1 MFSLTMVI
9 GDAQIERFTHI
20 GRSLFSSDNSLTLA
34 DKLKALMKPTQT
46 LGLIQWFHE
55 HKQLPRTMGNSK
67 MKTVG
72 VIGLG
77 YVGLPT
83 AIGFHD
89 AGFEVWGVDVSQRTV
104 DMVMAGKNPTGDPDV
119 DDIVPAPGTERWH
132 ITNSTAEA
140 VPHCDVVLVT
150 VPTPITHDLKPDL
163 SYVEAAGR
171 AVFEAIPKGSNTIV
185 VLESTVYPGVTAQ
198 TWMPIVDELGLVT
211 GEDVEIAYCPERF
224 NPGDPAHG
232 VRQVA
237 RVIGCSN
244 PEVGQALV
252 SLYSKLTSEDVRYV
266 GKLEVAEAAKVIE
279 NVQRDIN
286 IALVN
291 ELARIFPALDVDVED
306 VLSAAATKWN
316 FHRYTPGVGV
326 GGHCIPV
333 DPYYMI
339 QRAAD
344 VGVPAGLI
352 TAARAVN
359 RSMPNHVAQVLV
371 NILWKAGLS
380 AENTKV
386 LLLGWSYKAE
396 VGDPRETPAEPL
408 AEALHEKGIGVG
420 VYDPHLEA
428 EGMPDHVDWVG
439 TLDEAK
445 GYDMAVLVTAHKA
458 CVDLD
463 WRRLLSQMN
472 TPLLYDGRRVLDLP
486 ELESMGWGVHAVG
499 RPN

>member
-1 MFSLTMVI
+1 MSWS
-9 GDAQIERFTHI
+9 QRFT
-20 GRSLFSSDNSLTLA
+20 SLGSGA
-34 DKLKALMKPTQT
+34 E
-46 LGLIQWFHE
+46 I
-55 HKQLPRTMGNSK
+55 
-67 MKTVG
+67 TVG
-72 VIGLG
+72 IIGLG

-89 AGFEVWGVDVSQRTV
+89 AGFNVWGADVSQQTV
-104 DMVMAGKNPTGDPDV
+104 DIIRSGKNPTGDPDV
-119 DDIVPAPGTERWH
+119 DNIVPKPESEGWN
-132 ITNSTAEA
+132 ITVSTAEA

-150 VPTPITHDLKPDL
+150 VPTPITKDLKPDL
-163 SYVEAAGR
+163 SYVETAGR
-171 AVFEAIPKGSNTIV
+171 EVFESIRPGSGTIV

-198 TWMPIVDELGLVT
+198 TWLPIIEELGLKIGT
-211 GEDVEIAYCPERF
+211 DVEIAYCPERF
-224 NPGDPAHG
+224 NPGDKAHG
-232 VRQVA
+232 VRSVA

-244 PEVGQALV
+244 PEVGEILV
-252 SLYSKLTSEDVRYV
+252 NLYSQLTTEDVRYV

-339 QRAAD
+339 QRASD

-359 RSMPNHVAQVLV
+359 RSMPSHVAGVVTDLKW
-371 NILWKAGLS
+371 NAGVP
-380 AENTKV
+380 AGEAKV

-408 AEALHEKGIGVG
+408 AATLIGKNISVG
-420 VYDPHLEA
+420 AWDPHIDSSLYPEGVIPVDEISEA
-428 EGMPDHVDWVG
+428 EG
-439 TLDEAK
+439 
-445 GYDMAVLVTAHKA
+445 YDLVILVTAHKA
-458 CVDLD
+458 CLEID
-463 WRRLLSQMN
+463 WRALLHKMR
-472 TPLLYDGRRVLDLP
+472 TPIVYDGRRVLDLN
-486 ELESMGWGVHAVG
+486 ELESMGWTAHAVG
-499 RPN
+499 KPV

>member
-1 MFSLTMVI
+1 MGWTP
-9 GDAQIERFTHI
+9 EFTKH
-20 GRSLFSSDNSLTLA
+20 A
-34 DKLKALMKPTQT
+34 AK
-46 LGLIQWFHE
+46 
-55 HKQLPRTMGNSK
+55 GNL
-67 MKTVG
+67 TVG
-72 VIGLG
+72 IIGLG

-89 AGFEVWGVDVSQRTV
+89 AGFNVWGVDISERTV
-104 DMVMAGKNPTGDPDV
+104 SMVKRGENPTGDPDV
-119 DDIVPAPGTERWH
+119 NDLIPAPGTERWN
-132 ITNSTAEA
+132 ITTSTSEA

-150 VPTPITHDLKPDL
+150 VPTPVTADLKPDL
-163 SYVEAAGR
+163 TYVQKAGR
-171 AVFEAIPKGSNTIV
+171 AVFESLNRGSRTIV

-198 TWMPIVDELGLVT
+198 TWLPELEEIGLEIGV
-211 GEDVEIAYCPERF
+211 DVEIAYCPERF

-237 RVIGCSN
+237 RVIGCAN
-244 PEVGQALV
+244 PEVGASLV
-252 SLYSKLTSEDVRYV
+252 GLYSRLTTEDVRYV
-266 GKLEVAEAAKVIE
+266 GKLEVAEASKVIE

-291 ELARIFPALDVDVED
+291 ELARIFPVLGVDVED

-344 VGVPAGLI
+344 VGVPAELI

-359 RSMPNHVAQVLV
+359 RTMPIHVAG
-371 NILWKAGLS
+371 ILNEILYKAGVPS
-380 AENTKV
+380 GEGKV

-408 AEALHEKGIGVG
+408 CKTLMAKGIAVG
-420 VYDPHLEA
+420 SWDPHLKTSDFPE
-428 EGMPDHVDWVG
+428 EVEVVSDINNVS
-439 TLDEAK
+439 
-445 GYDMAVLVTAHKA
+445 GYNLAVLVTAHKE
-458 CVDLD
+458 CLNLD
-463 WRRLLSQMN
+463 WNRLANNMKN
-472 TPLLYDGRRVLDLP
+472 PIIYDGRRVLDLDD
-486 ELESMGWGVHAVG
+486 LTAMGWETHAVG
-499 RPN
+499 RPR

>member
-1 MFSLTMVI
+1 MSKS
-9 GDAQIERFTHI
+9 DA
-20 GRSLFSSDNSLTLA
+20 S
-34 DKLKALMKPTQT
+34 
-46 LGLIQWFHE
+46 
-55 HKQLPRTMGNSK
+55 
-67 MKTVG
+67 TVG
-72 VIGLG
+72 IIGLG

-89 AGFEVWGVDVSQRTV
+89 AGFNVWGVDVSQRSV
-104 DMVMAGKNPTGDPDV
+104 EMILRGENPTGDPDV
-119 DDIVPAPGTERWH
+119 DDIIPEPGVERWN
-132 ITNSTAEA
+132 ITMSTSEA
-140 VPHCDVVLVT
+140 VPHCNVVLVT

-163 SYVEAAGR
+163 SYVAAAGR

-185 VLESTVYPGVTAQ
+185 VLESTVYPGVTTE
-198 TWMPIVDELGLVT
+198 TWLPIIDELGLVI

-244 PEVGQALV
+244 PEVGNRLV
-252 SLYSKLTSEDVRYV
+252 ELYSKLTSEDVRYV

-291 ELARIFPALDVDVED
+291 ELARIFPALDVAVED

-359 RSMPNHVAQVLV
+359 RSMPSHVAGVVTDLMWNANV
-371 NILWKAGLS
+371 PAGE
-380 AENTKV
+380 AKV

-408 AEALHEKGIGVG
+408 AATLLGKNISVG
-420 VYDPHLEA
+420 AWDPHIESTLYPEGVVAVDEITDA
-428 EGMPDHVDWVG
+428 EG
-439 TLDEAK
+439 
-445 GYDMAVLVTAHKA
+445 YDLVILVTAHKA
-458 CVDLD
+458 CLEID
-463 WRRLLSQMN
+463 WKGLLTKMR
-472 TPLLYDGRRVLDLP
+472 TPLLYDGRRVLDLDK
-486 ELESMGWGVHAVG
+486 LESMGWKTHAVG
-499 RPN
+499 KPV

>member
-1 MFSLTMVI
+1 MGRVENFQHRADN
-9 GDAQIERFTHI
+9 GD
-20 GRSLFSSDNSLTLA
+20 L
-34 DKLKALMKPTQT
+34 
-46 LGLIQWFHE
+46 
-55 HKQLPRTMGNSK
+55 
-67 MKTVG
+67 TVG
-72 VIGLG
+72 IIGLG

-89 AGFEVWGVDVSQRTV
+89 AGFNVWGVDVSQRTI
-104 DMVMAGKNPTGDPDV
+104 DMVLKGENPTGDPDV

-132 ITNSTAEA
+132 ITNSAAEA

-163 SYVEAAGR
+163 SYVAGAGR
-171 AVFEAIPKGSNTIV
+171 DVFEAIPKGSNTIV

-198 TWMPIVDELGLVT
+198 TWMPIIEELGLEI
-211 GEDVEIAYCPERF
+211 GKDLEIAYCPERF

-244 PEVGQALV
+244 PDVGAALV
-252 SLYSKLTSEDVRYV
+252 ALYSKLTSEDVRYV

-359 RSMPNHVAQVLV
+359 RSMPSHVAGVLSDLMW
-371 NILWKAGLS
+371 NAGV
-380 AENTKV
+380 AAKDAKV

-408 AEALHEKGIGVG
+408 AETLMAKGITVG
-420 VYDPHLEA
+420 AWDPHLGDGSYP
-428 EGMPDHVDWVG
+428 EGVEVISNIADAH
-439 TLDEAK
+439 

-458 CVDLD
+458 CLSLD
-463 WRRLLSQMN
+463 WAQLAQQMR
-472 TPLLYDGRRVLDLP
+472 TPLIYDGRRVLNLD
-486 ELESMGWGVHAVG
+486 ELNNSGWKAYAVG
-499 RPN
+499 RPV

>member
-1 MFSLTMVI
+1 
-9 GDAQIERFTHI
+9 
-20 GRSLFSSDNSLTLA
+20 
-34 DKLKALMKPTQT
+34 
-46 LGLIQWFHE
+46 
-55 HKQLPRTMGNSK
+55 
-67 MKTVG
+67 
-72 VIGLG
+72 
-77 YVGLPT
+77 
-83 AIGFHD
+83 
-89 AGFEVWGVDVSQRTV
+89 
-104 DMVMAGKNPTGDPDV
+104 
-119 DDIVPAPGTERWH
+119 
-132 ITNSTAEA
+132 
-140 VPHCDVVLVT
+140 LVT

-171 AVFEAIPKGSNTIV
+171 DVFNHIKKGSNTIV

-198 TWMPIVDELGLVT
+198 TWLPIIEELGLVI

-224 NPGDPAHG
+224 NPGDAAHG

-244 PEVGQALV
+244 PEVGEALV
-252 SLYSKLTSEDVRYV
+252 SLYSKLTTEDVRYV

-359 RSMPNHVAQVLV
+359 RSMPSHVAGVVTDLMWNANV
-371 NILWKAGLS
+371 PAGE
-380 AENTKV
+380 AKV

-408 AEALHEKGIGVG
+408 AATLLGKNISVG
-420 VYDPHLEA
+420 AWDPHIESTLYPEGVVAVDEITDA
-428 EGMPDHVDWVG
+428 EG
-439 TLDEAK
+439 
-445 GYDMAVLVTAHKA
+445 YDLVILVTAHKA
-458 CVDLD
+458 CLEID
-463 WRRLLSQMN
+463 WKGLLTKMR
-472 TPLLYDGRRVLDLP
+472 TPLLYDGRRVLDLDK
-486 ELESMGWGVHAVG
+486 LESMGWKTHAVG
-499 RPN
+499 KPV

>member
-1 MFSLTMVI
+1 MQPTSEFIQRVESGDLTI
-9 GDAQIERFTHI
+9 
-20 GRSLFSSDNSLTLA
+20 
-34 DKLKALMKPTQT
+34 
-46 LGLIQWFHE
+46 
-55 HKQLPRTMGNSK
+55 
-67 MKTVG
+67 G

-89 AGFEVWGVDVSQRTV
+89 SGFKIWGVDVSKRTV
-104 DMVMAGKNPTGDPDV
+104 SMILQGENPTGDPDV
-119 DDIVPAPGTERWH
+119 DHIVPSPDSARWE
-132 ITNSTAEA
+132 ITTSSSEA

-150 VPTPITHDLKPDL
+150 VPTPITPDLKPDL

-171 AVFEAIPKGSNTIV
+171 AVFSSIQPGSNTIV
-185 VLESTVYPGVTAQ
+185 VLESTVYPGVTSQ
-198 TWMPIVDELGLVT
+198 IWVPIIEELGLKV

-224 NPGDPAHG
+224 NPGDSAHG
-232 VRQVA
+232 VRKVA

-244 PEVGQALV
+244 PEVGEKLV
-252 SLYSKLTSEDVRYV
+252 NLYSKLTSEDVRYV

-339 QRAAD
+339 QRASD

-359 RSMPNHVAQVLV
+359 RSMPSHVASVVTDL
-371 NILWKAGLS
+371 LWKRGVSSNDARI
-380 AENTKV
+380 

-408 AEALHEKGIGVG
+408 AEALVSKGIHVA
-420 VYDPHLEA
+420 VWDPHIEINLIPKFVETLENIS
-428 EGMPDHVDWVG
+428 D
-439 TLDEAK
+439 AK
-445 GYDMAVLVTAHKA
+445 NFDLVVLVTAHKA
-458 CVDLD
+458 CLEID
-463 WRRLLSQMN
+463 WKKLVSQMRS
-472 TPLLYDGRRVLDLP
+472 PLIYDGRRVLDLE
-486 ELESMGWGVHAVG
+486 ELRSHGWDSYGLG
-499 RPN
+499 RPLH

>member
-1 MFSLTMVI
+1 
-9 GDAQIERFTHI
+9 
-20 GRSLFSSDNSLTLA
+20 
-34 DKLKALMKPTQT
+34 
-46 LGLIQWFHE
+46 
-55 HKQLPRTMGNSK
+55 

-89 AGFEVWGVDVSQRTV
+89 AGFEVWGADVSQRTV
-104 DMVMAGKNPTGDPDV
+104 DMVMAGENPTGDPDV

-132 ITNSTAEA
+132 ITTSTAEA
-140 VPHCDVVLVT
+140 VPNCDVVLVT

-198 TWMPIVDELGLVT
+198 TWLPIIEEPGLIIGT
-211 GEDVEIAYCPERF
+211 DVEIAYCPERF
-224 NPGDPAHG
+224 NPGDAAHG
-232 VRQVA
+232 VRSVA

-244 PEVGQALV
+244 QEVGHALV
-252 SLYSKLTSEDVRYV
+252 ELYSKLTSEDVRYV

-359 RSMPNHVAQVLV
+359 RSMPSHVAQVLV
-371 NILWKAGLS
+371 DILWKAGLS
-380 AENTKV
+380 AESISV
-386 LLLGWSYKAE
+386 LFLGWSYKAE

-408 AEALHEKGIGVG
+408 AEALQQRGIGVS
-420 VYDPHLEA
+420 VYDPHIDSETFPSSVNVIEHL
-428 EGMPDHVDWVG
+428 
-439 TLDEAK
+439 TEAK
-445 GYDMAVLVTAHKA
+445 GHDLVVLVTAHQA

-463 WRRLLSQMN
+463 WNALAQTMTVPRI
-472 TPLLYDGRRVLDLP
+472 YDGRRVLDLDA
-486 ELESMGWGVHAVG
+486 LGQQGWDCYAVG
-499 RPN
+499 RPHGTSN

>member
-1 MFSLTMVI
+1 MVESVAI
-9 GDAQIERFTHI
+9 
-20 GRSLFSSDNSLTLA
+20 
-34 DKLKALMKPTQT
+34 
-46 LGLIQWFHE
+46 
-55 HKQLPRTMGNSK
+55 
-67 MKTVG
+67 
-72 VIGLG
+72 IGLG

-89 AGFEVWGVDVSQRTV
+89 AGFNVWGVDVSERSV
-104 DMVMAGKNPTGDPDV
+104 EMILRGENPTGDPDV
-119 DDIVPAPGTERWH
+119 DDIVPQPGAERWN
-132 ITNSTAEA
+132 ITMSTEQA

-163 SYVEAAGR
+163 SYVAAAGR

-185 VLESTVYPGVTAQ
+185 VLESTVYPGVTTE
-198 TWMPIVDELGLVT
+198 TWLPIIEELGLVI

-244 PEVGQALV
+244 PEIGKKLV
-252 SLYSKLTSEDVRYV
+252 DLYSKLTSEDVRYV

-339 QRAAD
+339 QRASD

-359 RSMPNHVAQVLV
+359 RSMPSHVASVVTDLMW
-371 NILWKAGLS
+371 NAGVP
-380 AENTKV
+380 AGEAKV

-408 AEALHEKGIGVG
+408 AATLIGKNISVG
-420 VYDPHLEA
+420 AWDPHIDSSLYPEGVLSVNEISEA
-428 EGMPDHVDWVG
+428 EG
-439 TLDEAK
+439 
-445 GYDMAVLVTAHKA
+445 YDLVILVTAHKA
-458 CVDLD
+458 CLEIDWQVLLD
-463 WRRLLSQMN
+463 KMR
-472 TPLLYDGRRVLDLP
+472 TPIVYDGRRVLDLN
-486 ELESMGWGVHAVG
+486 ELESMGWTTYAVG
-499 RPN
+499 KPV

>member
-1 MFSLTMVI
+1 MDWLDGFSS
-9 GDAQIERFTHI
+9 QIEKKEITI
-20 GRSLFSSDNSLTLA
+20 G
-34 DKLKALMKPTQT
+34 
-46 LGLIQWFHE
+46 I
-55 HKQLPRTMGNSK
+55 
-67 MKTVG
+67 
-72 VIGLG
+72 IGLG

-89 AGFEVWGVDVSQRTV
+89 AGFTVWGIDISKQTV
-104 DMVMAGKNPTGDPDV
+104 DTILQGKNPTGDPDV
-119 DDIVPAPGTERWH
+119 DHIVPQPNTKRWH
-132 ITNSTAEA
+132 ITTSVAQA
-140 VPHCDVVLVT
+140 VPHCDVILVT
-150 VPTPITHDLKPDL
+150 VPTPITDDLKPDL
-163 SYVEAAGR
+163 SYVEAAGTN
-171 AVFEAIPKGSNTIV
+171 VFQSIEKGSKTIV
-185 VLESTVYPGVTAQ
+185 VLESTVYPGVTAY
-198 TWMPIVDELGLVT
+198 TWLPIIKELDLEIGI
-211 GEDVEIAYCPERF
+211 DVEIAYCPERF

-244 PEVGQALV
+244 PEVGKALV
-252 SLYSKLTSEDVRYV
+252 SLYSKLTTKDVRYV
-266 GKLEVAEAAKVIE
+266 GKIEVAEAAKVIE

-291 ELARIFPALDVDVED
+291 ELARILPALDVDVED

-359 RSMPNHVAQVLV
+359 RSMPSHVAGVITELIQ
-371 NILWKAGLS
+371 NYGRPNDDA
-380 AENTKV
+380 KV

-408 AEALHEKGIGVG
+408 AETLISKGIKVG
-420 VYDPHLEA
+420 AWDPHLA
-428 EGMPDHVDWVG
+428 VNDFPDDIEVVTD
-439 TLDEAK
+439 LSQAN
-445 GYDMAVLVTAHKA
+445 GYDMVVLVTAHKA
-458 CVDLD
+458 CLSID
-463 WRRLLSQMN
+463 WESLAKQMR
-472 TPLLYDGRRVLDLP
+472 TTIVYDGRRVLDLE
-486 ELESMGWGVHAVG
+486 ELTQMGWQAHAVG
-499 RPN
+499 KPV

>member
-1 MFSLTMVI
+1 MEGRMTSDADGSVQNI
-9 GDAQIERFTHI
+9 GI
-20 GRSLFSSDNSLTLA
+20 
-34 DKLKALMKPTQT
+34 
-46 LGLIQWFHE
+46 
-55 HKQLPRTMGNSK
+55 
-67 MKTVG
+67 
-72 VIGLG
+72 IGLG

-89 AGFEVWGVDVSQRTV
+89 AGFNVWGVDISPRTIELIKK
-104 DMVMAGKNPTGDPDV
+104 GKNPTGDPD
-119 DDIVPAPGTERWH
+119 INELIPKPNTKRWN
-132 ITNSTAEA
+132 ITNSTSEA
-140 VPHCDVVLVT
+140 VPLCDVVLVT
-150 VPTPITHDLKPDL
+150 VPTPITAELKPDL
-163 SYVEAAGR
+163 SYIETAGR
-171 AVFEAIPKGSNTIV
+171 EVFQSIKKGSNTIV

-198 TWMPIVDELGLVT
+198 TWLPIIEELGLII
-211 GEDVEIAYCPERF
+211 GIDVEIAYCPERF

-244 PEVGQALV
+244 PEVGNCLV
-252 SLYSKLTSEDVRYV
+252 QLYSKLTSEDVRYV

-339 QRAAD
+339 QRASD

-359 RSMPNHVAQVLV
+359 RSMPSHVASVLSDLMW
-371 NILWKAGLS
+371 N
-380 AENTKV
+380 AEVPANEAKV

-408 AEALHEKGIGVG
+408 SETLMAKGINVG
-420 VYDPHLEA
+420 AWDPHLEISDFP
-428 EGMPDHVDWVG
+428 EGIDVIDRVE
-439 TLDEAK
+439 DAI
-445 GYDMAVLVTAHKA
+445 GYDIAVLITAHKA
-458 CVDLD
+458 CIEID
-463 WRRLLSQMN
+463 WQELLENMR
-472 TPLLYDGRRVLDLP
+472 TPIVYDGRRVLDL
-486 ELESMGWGVHAVG
+486 EYLNQMGWETHAVG
-499 RPN
+499 KPTNY

>member
-1 MFSLTMVI
+1 MDWQT
-9 GDAQIERFTHI
+9 
-20 GRSLFSSDNSLTLA
+20 LFSSRV
-34 DKLKALMKPTQT
+34 KKKE
-46 LGLIQWFHE
+46 I
-55 HKQLPRTMGNSK
+55 
-67 MKTVG
+67 TVG

-89 AGFEVWGVDVSQRTV
+89 AGFTVWGVDILPRTV
-104 DMVMAGKNPTGDPDV
+104 DMIIRGENPTGDPDV
-119 DDIVPAPGTERWH
+119 DSIIPQPGTERWH
-132 ITNSTAEA
+132 ITTSATEA
-140 VPHCDVVLVT
+140 IPNCDVVLVT
-150 VPTPITHDLKPDL
+150 VPTPITNDLKPDL
-163 SYVEAAGR
+163 SFVEAAGR
-171 AVFEAIPKGSNTIV
+171 DVFNSIKRGSRTIV
-185 VLESTVYPGVTAQ
+185 VLESTVYPGVTNH
-198 TWMPIVDELGLVT
+198 TWLPIINELELNIGT
-211 GEDVEIAYCPERF
+211 DVEIAYCPERF

-232 VRQVA
+232 VRNVA

-244 PEVGQALV
+244 PEVGEGLV
-252 SLYSKLTSEDVRYV
+252 TLYRELTDEDVRYV

-291 ELARIFPALDVDVED
+291 ELATILPALDVDVED

-359 RSMPNHVAQVLV
+359 RSMPSHVAGVLRDLMR
-371 NILWKAGLS
+371 NAGVP
-380 AENTKV
+380 AGDARV

-408 AEALHEKGIGVG
+408 AETLIAKGMKVG
-420 VYDPHLEA
+420 TWDPHIDVNEY
-428 EGMPDHVDWVG
+428 PDNVEVIS
-439 TLDEAK
+439 EIKNAQ
-445 GYDMAVLVTAHKA
+445 GYDIAVLVTAHKA
-458 CVDLD
+458 CLELD
-463 WRRLLSQMN
+463 YSELLTQMR
-472 TPLLYDGRRVLDLP
+472 TPLLYDGRRVLDLDS
-486 ELESMGWGVHAVG
+486 LTQSGWQTHAVG
-499 RPN
+499 KPV

>member
-1 MFSLTMVI
+1 MGWTPEFALRASQ
-9 GDAQIERFTHI
+9 GD
-20 GRSLFSSDNSLTLA
+20 L
-34 DKLKALMKPTQT
+34 
-46 LGLIQWFHE
+46 
-55 HKQLPRTMGNSK
+55 
-67 MKTVG
+67 TVG
-72 VIGLG
+72 IIGLG

-89 AGFEVWGVDVSQRTV
+89 AGFNVWGVDISQRTV
-104 DMVMAGKNPTGDPDV
+104 DMVKRGENPTGDPDV
-119 DDIVPAPGTERWH
+119 DDIIPAPGTERWN
-132 ITNSTAEA
+132 ITTSTSEA

-150 VPTPITHDLKPDL
+150 VPTPVTDDLKPDL
-163 SYVEAAGR
+163 TYVQSAGR
-171 AVFEAIPKGSNTIV
+171 AVFKSLTRGSRTIV

-198 TWMPIVDELGLVT
+198 TWLPELEEIGLKIGV
-211 GEDVEIAYCPERF
+211 DVEIAYCPERF

-237 RVIGCSN
+237 RVIGCAN
-244 PEVGQALV
+244 PEVGAGLV
-252 SLYSKLTSEDVRYV
+252 GLYSRLTTEDVRYV

-291 ELARIFPALDVDVED
+291 ELARIFPELDVDVED

-333 DPYYMI
+333 DPYYMM

-344 VGVPAGLI
+344 VGVPAELI

-359 RSMPNHVAQVLV
+359 RTMPIHVAG
-371 NILWKAGLS
+371 ILNQLLYKAGVP
-380 AENTKV
+380 AGEGKV

-408 AEALHEKGIGVG
+408 TEALQSKDIAVAA
-420 VYDPHLEA
+420 YDPHLNSGDFPGGVEVVSDIDSA
-428 EGMPDHVDWVG
+428 EG
-439 TLDEAK
+439 
-445 GYDMAVLVTAHKA
+445 YDLAVLVTAHKS
-458 CVDLD
+458 CIQID
-463 WRRLLSQMN
+463 WAGLATRMRN
-472 TPLLYDGRRVLDLP
+472 PILYDGRRVLDL
-486 ELESMGWGVHAVG
+486 ESMEAKGWQVHAVG
-499 RPN
+499 KPIR

>member
-1 MFSLTMVI
+1 MAQPAQFTERAATGDLTI
-9 GDAQIERFTHI
+9 GI
-20 GRSLFSSDNSLTLA
+20 
-34 DKLKALMKPTQT
+34 
-46 LGLIQWFHE
+46 
-55 HKQLPRTMGNSK
+55 
-67 MKTVG
+67 
-72 VIGLG
+72 IGLG

-89 AGFEVWGVDVSQRTV
+89 AGFNVWGVDVSQRTV
-104 DMVMAGKNPTGDPDV
+104 DMVKAGKNPTGDPDV
-119 DDIVPAPGTERWH
+119 DDIVPAPGTERWN
-132 ITNSTAEA
+132 ITTSSAEA
-140 VPHCDVVLVT
+140 VPHCDVILVT

-163 SYVEAAGR
+163 SYVEGAGR
-171 AVFEAIPKGSNTIV
+171 DVFQAIQKGSNTIV

-198 TWMPIVDELGLVT
+198 TWHPIIEELGLVI
-211 GEDVEIAYCPERF
+211 GEDLEIAYCPERF

-237 RVIGCSN
+237 RVIGCTN
-244 PEVGQALV
+244 PEVGKALV
-252 SLYSKLTSEDVRYV
+252 ALYQRLTTEDVRYV

-291 ELARIFPALDVDVED
+291 ELARIFPALGVDVED

-359 RSMPNHVAQVLV
+359 RSMPSHVAGVLSDLMWNANV
-371 NILWKAGLS
+371 PAVE
-380 AENTKV
+380 AKV

-408 AEALHEKGIGVG
+408 AETLMAKGITVG
-420 VYDPHLEA
+420 AWDPHLDDESFP
-428 EGMPDHVDWVG
+428 EGVEVISDLSKAVD
-439 TLDEAK
+439 
-445 GYDMAVLVTAHKA
+445 YDMAVLVTAHKV
-458 CVDLD
+458 CLELD
-463 WRRLLSQMN
+463 WAALAKQMR
-472 TPLLYDGRRVLDLP
+472 TPLIYDGRRVLNLDDLT
-486 ELESMGWGVHAVG
+486 SKGWKAHAVG
-499 RPN
+499 RPHGDSS

>member
-1 MFSLTMVI
+1 MVESVAI
-9 GDAQIERFTHI
+9 
-20 GRSLFSSDNSLTLA
+20 
-34 DKLKALMKPTQT
+34 
-46 LGLIQWFHE
+46 
-55 HKQLPRTMGNSK
+55 
-67 MKTVG
+67 
-72 VIGLG
+72 IGLG

-89 AGFEVWGVDVSQRTV
+89 AGFEVWGVDVSERSV
-104 DMVMAGKNPTGDPDV
+104 EMILRGENPTGDPDV
-119 DDIVPAPGTERWH
+119 DDIIPQPGSERWN
-132 ITNSTAEA
+132 ITMSAAEA

-163 SYVEAAGR
+163 SYVSAAGR
-171 AVFEAIPKGSNTIV
+171 AVFEAVAKGSNTIV
-185 VLESTVYPGVTAQ
+185 VLESTVYPGVTTE
-198 TWMPIVDELGLVT
+198 TWLPIIEELGLVI

-244 PEVGQALV
+244 PEVGHKLV
-252 SLYSKLTSEDVRYV
+252 ELYSKLTSEDVRYV

-339 QRAAD
+339 QRASD

-359 RSMPNHVAQVLV
+359 RSMPSHVAGVVTDL
-371 NILWKAGLS
+371 LWSAGVQAS
-380 AENTKV
+380 DARV

-408 AEALHEKGIGVG
+408 AATLLAKGITVG
-420 VYDPHLEA
+420 AWDPHIDSTLFPEGIVAIEDMSTA
-428 EGMPDHVDWVG
+428 EG
-439 TLDEAK
+439 
-445 GYDMAVLVTAHKA
+445 YDLAILVTAHKA
-458 CVDLD
+458 CLNIDWIDLLGKM
-463 WRRLLSQMN
+463 R
-472 TPLLYDGRRVLDLP
+472 TPIVYDGRRVLDLDK
-486 ELESMGWGVHAVG
+486 LKAMGWVTHAVG
-499 RPN
+499 KPV

>member
-1 MFSLTMVI
+1 MVDRFQSSI
-9 GDAQIERFTHI
+9 GI
-20 GRSLFSSDNSLTLA
+20 
-34 DKLKALMKPTQT
+34 
-46 LGLIQWFHE
+46 
-55 HKQLPRTMGNSK
+55 
-67 MKTVG
+67 
-72 VIGLG
+72 IGLG

-89 AGFEVWGVDVSQRTV
+89 AGFNVWGVDVSERSV
-104 DMVMAGKNPTGDPDV
+104 EMILRGENPTGDPDV
-119 DDIVPAPGTERWH
+119 DDIVPQPGAERWN
-132 ITNSTAEA
+132 ITTKTGEA
-140 VPHCDVVLVT
+140 VPNCDVVLVT

-163 SYVEAAGR
+163 SYVAAAGR

-185 VLESTVYPGVTAQ
+185 VLESTVYPGVTTE
-198 TWMPIVDELGLVT
+198 TWLPIIEELGLII

-244 PEVGQALV
+244 PEVGEKLV
-252 SLYSKLTSEDVRYV
+252 DLYSKLTSEDVRYV

-359 RSMPNHVAQVLV
+359 RSMPSHVAGVVTDLMWNANV
-371 NILWKAGLS
+371 PAGE
-380 AENTKV
+380 AKV

-408 AEALHEKGIGVG
+408 AATLLGKNITVG
-420 VYDPHLEA
+420 AWDPHIESALYPEGVVPVEDISDA
-428 EGMPDHVDWVG
+428 EG
-439 TLDEAK
+439 
-445 GYDMAVLVTAHKA
+445 YDLVILVTAHKA
-458 CVDLD
+458 CLEIDWSALLD
-463 WRRLLSQMN
+463 KMR
-472 TPLLYDGRRVLDLP
+472 TPILYDGRRVLDLE
-486 ELESMGWGVHAVG
+486 ELKSMGWTTHAVG
-499 RPN
+499 KPI